1 MKTRFL
7 TKASAAAFS
16 LMIACGALTGCA
28 DKDVYNP
35 NAGKPELKPE
45 GEYFNFTTTTNV
57 DFDVN
62 YGKFAAGSLLEIHTK
77 NPITYNE
84 DGTYSVNGEAKYK
97 IFADTDGCFKGK
109 VELATVTDKV
119 YIYSPSWGAPM
130 CVEANVENGKVA
142 IDATVENET
151 ETRAMTITRAVQN
164 PQVWTVA
171 GKKNLYS
178 VVNWENARFGK
189 PKDYNDIIEN
199 GNMGY
204 AIATIQNT
212 LWKDP
217 LNGKKPEGLDNSL
230 LVTDTKHVN
239 TVIAKA
245 YKDKDEK
252 VHNIESAQIWLTFL
266 TESAWH
272 QNAIG
277 YYYYPSDKV
286 PSSAND
292 LKKYIL
298 FPNASITGNVPYMNY
313 YEGKPYDSYHYDFGL
328 HNAPISTNKKIQL
341 LYVDDQN
348 NVSTEFPSGYT
359 IGYFIMPKEYKT
371 SNNNSEKTYKL
382 SDNYIYSNNTWNKN
396 RANNFISLSTDDGTV
411 VYGVEDGGDK
421 SYEDVLFCIQAN
433 PKEAIQDP
441 ERPVIKPDEPVITT
455 TETTYRT
462 YAFEDTWPT
471 GGDYD
476 LNDVIIEHKRQV
488 TVTNKNYVTKVVD
501 TFVSTQKDDA
511 ASFKNAFA
519 VQFASDQRGTI
530 ELPAGAVDEL
540 KETSSVI
547 LFPNANLAKGQEYS
561 VSRTFG
567 KEELTKADLKTD
579 AKSLNPFI
587 ISQYIAGEINRTEV
601 HLPKNQPTS
610 KADQTQIGA
619 QDDAYYINK
628 NGKYPFAIL
637 LPERSAS
644 ETEISFKPAT
654 EKISIDQEYPDFTK
668 WVESAGKDFNDWYQ
682 NYKPI
687 K

>member
-1 MKTRFL
+1 MKTRFF

-62 YGKFAAGSLLEIHTK
+62 YGEFAAGSLLEIYTK
-77 NPITYNE
+77 NPIVYNE
-84 DGTYSVNGEAKYK
+84 DGTYSINGEAQYK

-109 VELATVTDKV
+109 VELATATDKV

-130 CVEANVENGKVA
+130 CIEADVENGKVT
-142 IDATVENET
+142 IDTTMENDDT
-151 ETRAMTITRAVQN
+151 NTRAMTSTRVVQN
-164 PQVWTVA
+164 PKVWPVA
-171 GKKNLYS
+171 DKKNLYS
-178 VVNWENARFGK
+178 IVNWDNAQFGK
-189 PKDYNDIIEN
+189 PKDLNQIIEK
-199 GNMGY
+199 GNMDY
-204 AIATIQNT
+204 AIGTIQNT
-212 LWKDP
+212 LWKAP
-217 LNGKKPEGLDNSL
+217 YNGKKPEGLDNSL

-245 YKDKDEK
+245 YKDKDNI
-252 VHNIESAQIWLTFL
+252 VHNIESAEIWLTFL

-286 PSSAND
+286 PSSAKD
-292 LKKYIL
+292 VKKYIL
-298 FPNASITGNVPYMNY
+298 FPNASIAGNVPYMNF
-313 YEGKPYDSYHYDFGL
+313 YEGNSYGSYHYDFGKG
-328 HNAPISTNKKIQL
+328 NAPVSTNRKIQL
-341 LYVDDQN
+341 LYVDDKE
-348 NVSTEFPSGYT
+348 NVSTKFPPGYT

-371 SNNNSEKTYKL
+371 NNNNSEDTYKL

-396 RANNFISLSTDDGTV
+396 RANNFISLSTEDGTV

-421 SYEDVLFCIQAN
+421 SYEDILFCIQAN

-441 ERPVIKPDEPVITT
+441 DRPVIKPDEPVITT

-476 LNDVIIEHKRQV
+476 LNDVIIEHRRQI
-488 TVTNKNYVTKVVD
+488 TVTNKNYVTKVED
-501 TFVSTQKDDA
+501 TFTATQEKNA
-511 ASFKNAFA
+511 ATFQNAFA

-530 ELPAGAVDEL
+530 VLPTGAIDEL
-540 KETSSVI
+540 NETSSVI
-547 LFPNANLAKGQEYS
+547 LFPNANMAKDQQFT
-561 VSRTFG
+561 VTRTFG
-567 KEELTKADLKTD
+567 KEELTKDKLKTD
-579 AKSLNPFI
+579 IKSLNPFI
-587 ISQYIAGEINRTEV
+587 ISQYIAGEINRKEV

-610 KADQTQIGA
+610 KADPTQVGA

-628 NGKYPFAIL
+628 NGKYPFAIM

-644 ETEISFKPAT
+644 EAEINFKPAT
-654 EKISIDQEYPDFTK
+654 EKISIDKEYPDFTK
-668 WVESAGKDFNDWYQ
+668 WVESEGKDFNDWYL

-687 K
+687 